1 MGSVYPAGRAEIRK
15 DWSLSPSSYDHRTS
29 LSPSSVPDWSLIPRD
44 GCFDVVHARSVC
56 TLWRSICLHHYA
68 FIYVCLK
75 FTLLK
80 EALSP

>member
-1 MGSVYPAGRAEIRK
+1 MIIVRLCLHHPYQTGLF
-15 DWSLSPSSYDHRTS
+15 SLKSCFTF
-29 LSPSSVPDWSLIPRD
+29 
-44 GCFDVVHARSVC
+44 CFDVVHARSVC

-68 FIYVCLK
+68 FIYVCLR